1 MREETIRR
9 LDDFEEDLADLK
21 EQVELAADGE
31 LPPDEVQEAKEAW
44 ADLVLRIETFLAE
57 LRSEERSMA
66 QRQIGVKMDQIRGQL
81 VRLEELNLR

>member
-21 EQVELAADGE
+21 EQVELAADGG

-44 ADLVLRIETFLAE
+44 ADLVRRIETFLAE
-57 LRSEERSMA
+57 LGSEERSRA